1 MVCWCDL
8 HAYTYALYAFDSHSK
23 GLNCHESDP
32 GSILKNNIDGS
43 NRYFSTHFVEK
54 VTFRLLP
61 FHHVKKNIAVL
72 LLLLLYVS
80 YLLFCLVSCQY
91 KKKLYLQNLHKKY
104 ISTIC

>member
-1 MVCWCDL
+1 MRFACIST
-8 HAYTYALYAFDSHSK
+8 HTRYAFDSHSK

-72 LLLLLYVS
+72 LLPIIICLLS
-80 YLLFCLVSCQY
+80 SFLFGFLS
-91 KKKLYLQNLHKKY
+91 
-104 ISTIC
+104 I